1 MNEGNFYMS
10 DTAKQ
15 KHSKEPA
22 RILDIFLCVDPLD
35 VTTPFI
41 TNEVRQFIESIEKKT
56 YFHILPY
63 HTLHSTE
70 LFLKKNNLPIDNI
83 TLRNNVYQTSY
94 IISLSYRAAKC
105 QGKKKAHLFLSYL
118 SQFSDV
124 IMQDLS
130 DKYILEAA
138 KMAGL
143 DISMLLEDTYSD
155 TIKEIYKRDRQI
167 INQFAIKS
175 VPSMVIFDSQ
185 HASGILLDQQQITL
199 ENIQALLC
207 KKHGDT
213 NLQQKNFTCKFNHKK
228 QA

>member
-15 KHSKEPA
+15 KQSKEPA
-22 RILDIFLCVDPLD
+22 RILDIFLCIDPLD
-35 VTTPFI
+35 VDTPFI
-41 TNEVRQFIESIEKKT
+41 TKEVRHFIQSIEKKV

-63 HTLHSTE
+63 HTLQSTE
-70 LFLKKNNLPIDNI
+70 LFLKKNKLPIDNV
-83 TLRNNVYQTSY
+83 TFRNNVYQTSY
-94 IISLSYRAAKC
+94 TISLAYRAAKC
-105 QGKKKAHLFLSYL
+105 QGKKKARLFLSYI
-118 SQFSDV
+118 SQFSDI

-138 KMAGL
+138 SRAGL
-143 DISMLLEDTYSD
+143 DIAMLLEDTYSD
-155 TIKEIYKRDRQI
+155 AIKDIYKRDQQI
-167 INQFAIKS
+167 INQFAIRS

-185 HASGILLDQQQITL
+185 QSSGILLDQHHITI

-213 NLQQKNFTCKFNHKK
+213 DLQQKNFACLIDHQKR
-228 QA
+228 A